1 MNKKIY
7 KPKVSLR
14 KDRRFFSSLID
25 FLLSLILG
33 IILFEAC
40 FFPLFSSKDEYKNLE
55 NEANNYRISMN
66 KIYSDSKLV
75 MFDEDNMP
83 LDDEQLFLTFI
94 DNVKNKEETCLQY
107 FYCTYLSEKDDK
119 YKECDIYWYNTNIL
133 GLPKTD
139 EDFNYAYY
147 FDYQV
152 NSLGKRL
159 YNEVAIF
166 NNERGFYDNLSLY
179 LDGKI
184 IESTQ
189 EAYQGLYNFFDKRMS
204 NARSIIKESEEYQTY
219 YNEYRKVQS
228 SLSSYFSYA
237 SMISYT
243 ISLTII
249 YLIIPSIIKYK
260 RTIGELICKIKTIK
274 DNGEELS
281 FLRNLSRNLLRMLSL
296 FSFLCLMPL
305 FRINFFLLLSLP
317 IIKINNFGFNV
328 VILLIIT
335 VVFLLTDLFMMIYQ
349 KDNKSLVGLITH
361 TKTISFKSGEYEVL
375 EENK

>member
-40 FFPLFSSKDEYKNLE
+40 FFPLFSSLDEYKNLE
-55 NEANNYRISMN
+55 NEANDYRISMN

-75 MFDEDNMP
+75 MFDENNMP

-107 FYCTYLSEKDDK
+107 FYCTYLSGKNDK

-139 EDFNYAYY
+139 DDFNYAYY

-249 YLIIPSIIKYK
+249 YLIIPSIIKHK

>member
-14 KDRRFFSSLID
+14 KDRRFFSSFID

-40 FFPLFSSKDEYKNLE
+40 FFPLFSSLDEYKNLE

-75 MFDEDNMP
+75 MFDEFNMP

-107 FYCTYLSEKDDK
+107 FYCTYLSGKDDK

-139 EDFNYAYY
+139 DDFNYAYY

-249 YLIIPSIIKYK
+249 YLIIPSIIKHK

-361 TKTISFKSGEYEVL
+361 TKTISFKKGEYEVL

>member
-296 FSFLCLMPL
+296 FSFLFLMPL

-349 KDNKSLVGLITH
+349 KDNKSFVGFITH

-375 EENK
+375 EENN

>member
-107 FYCTYLSEKDDK
+107 FYCTYLSEKNDK

-139 EDFNYAYY
+139 DDFNYSYY

-189 EAYQGLYNFFDKRMS
+189 QAYQGLYNFFDKRMS

-249 YLIIPSIIKYK
+249 YLIIPSIIKHK

-375 EENK
+375 EENN

>member
-107 FYCTYLSEKDDK
+107 FYCTYLSGKNDK

-139 EDFNYAYY
+139 DDFNYAYY

-349 KDNKSLVGLITH
+349 KDNKSLVGFITR

>member
-107 FYCTYLSEKDDK
+107 FYCTYLSEKNDK

-139 EDFNYAYY
+139 DDFNYAYY

-349 KDNKSLVGLITH
+349 KDNKSFVGFITH

>member
-40 FFPLFSSKDEYKNLE
+40 FFPLFSSMEDYKNLE

-107 FYCTYLSEKDDK
+107 FYCTYLSGKDDK

-139 EDFNYAYY
+139 DDFNYAYY

-249 YLIIPSIIKYK
+249 YLIIPSIIKHK
-260 RTIGELICKIKTIK
+260 RTIGEVICKIKTTK

>member
-40 FFPLFSSKDEYKNLE
+40 FFPLFSSQDEYKNLE

-107 FYCTYLSEKDDK
+107 FYCTYLSKKDDK

-139 EDFNYAYY
+139 DDFNYAYY

-189 EAYQGLYNFFDKRMS
+189 EAYQGLYNFFDKR
-204 NARSIIKESEEYQTY
+204 II
-219 YNEYRKVQS
+219 S
-228 SLSSYFSYA
+228 SLFIPASIGPLSS
-237 SMISYT
+237 IS
-243 ISLTII
+243 S
-249 YLIIPSIIKYK
+249 K
-260 RTIGELICKIKTIK
+260 
-274 DNGEELS
+274 LS
-281 FLRNLSRNLLRMLSL
+281 
-296 FSFLCLMPL
+296 
-305 FRINFFLLLSLP
+305 
-317 IIKINNFGFNV
+317 
-328 VILLIIT
+328 
-335 VVFLLTDLFMMIYQ
+335 
-349 KDNKSLVGLITH
+349 
-361 TKTISFKSGEYEVL
+361 VL
-375 EENK
+375 QAN

>member
-40 FFPLFSSKDEYKNLE
+40 FFPLFSSLDEYKNLE

-107 FYCTYLSEKDDK
+107 FYCTYLSGKNDK

-139 EDFNYAYY
+139 DDFNYAYY

-375 EENK
+375 EENN

>member
-40 FFPLFSSKDEYKNLE
+40 FFPLFSSLDEYKNLE

-139 EDFNYAYY
+139 DDFNYSYY

-296 FSFLCLMPL
+296 FSFLFLMPL

>member
-107 FYCTYLSEKDDK
+107 FYCTYLSGKDDK

-139 EDFNYAYY
+139 DDFNYAYY

-249 YLIIPSIIKYK
+249 YLIIPSFIKHK

>member
-55 NEANNYRISMN
+55 NEANDYRISMN

-107 FYCTYLSEKDDK
+107 FYCTYLSEKNDK

-139 EDFNYAYY
+139 DDFNYAYY

-249 YLIIPSIIKYK
+249 YLIIPLIIKYK
-260 RTIGELICKIKTIK
+260 RTIGEVICKIKTIK

-335 VVFLLTDLFMMIYQ
+335 VVFLLTDLFMMIYH

>member
-40 FFPLFSSKDEYKNLE
+40 FFPLFSSIEDYKNLE

-107 FYCTYLSEKDDK
+107 FYCTYLSENNDK

-139 EDFNYAYY
+139 DDLNYSYY

-249 YLIIPSIIKYK
+249 YLIIPSIIKHK

-305 FRINFFLLLSLP
+305 FRINFYLLLSLP

>member
-40 FFPLFSSKDEYKNLE
+40 FFPLFSSLDEYKNLE
-55 NEANNYRISMN
+55 NEANDYRISMN

-139 EDFNYAYY
+139 EDYNYAYY

-249 YLIIPSIIKYK
+249 YLIIPSIIKHK
-260 RTIGELICKIKTIK
+260 RTVGELICKIKTIK

-349 KDNKSLVGLITH
+349 KDNKSFVGFITH

>member
-7 KPKVSLR
+7 KSKVSLR

-33 IILFEAC
+33 IIIFEAC
-40 FFPLFSSKDEYKNLE
+40 FFPLFSSLDEYKNLE

-107 FYCTYLSEKDDK
+107 FYCTYLSGKDDK
-119 YKECDIYWYNTNIL
+119 YKECDIHWYNTNIL

-139 EDFNYAYY
+139 DDFNYAYY

-249 YLIIPSIIKYK
+249 YLIIPSIIKHK

-335 VVFLLTDLFMMIYQ
+335 VVFLLTDLFMMIYH
-349 KDNKSLVGLITH
+349 KDNKSFVGFITH

>member
-40 FFPLFSSKDEYKNLE
+40 FFPLFSSMEDYKNLE

-107 FYCTYLSEKDDK
+107 FYCTYLSENNDK

-139 EDFNYAYY
+139 DDFNYSYY

-249 YLIIPSIIKYK
+249 YLIIPSIIKHK

-296 FSFLCLMPL
+296 FSFLFLMPL

-349 KDNKSLVGLITH
+349 KDNKSLVGLITR

>member
-55 NEANNYRISMN
+55 NEANDYRISMN

-107 FYCTYLSEKDDK
+107 FYCTYLSGKDDK

-139 EDFNYAYY
+139 DDFNYAYY

-249 YLIIPSIIKYK
+249 YLIIPSIIKHK
-260 RTIGELICKIKTIK
+260 RTIGEVICKIKTIK

-328 VILLIIT
+328 VILLVIT

-349 KDNKSLVGLITH
+349 KDNKSFVGLITQ

>member
-40 FFPLFSSKDEYKNLE
+40 FFPLFSSMEDYKNLE

-139 EDFNYAYY
+139 DDFNYAYY

-249 YLIIPSIIKYK
+249 YLIIPSIIKHK

-296 FSFLCLMPL
+296 FSFLFLMPL

>member
-107 FYCTYLSEKDDK
+107 FYCTYLSGKNDK

-139 EDFNYAYY
+139 DDFNYAYY

-260 RTIGELICKIKTIK
+260 RTVGELICKIKTIK

-349 KDNKSLVGLITH
+349 KDNKSFVGFITH

-375 EENK
+375 EENN

>member
-40 FFPLFSSKDEYKNLE
+40 FFPLFSSMEDYKNLE

-107 FYCTYLSEKDDK
+107 FYCTYLSENNDK

-139 EDFNYAYY
+139 DDFNSSYS

-152 NSLGKRL
+152 NSFGKRL
-159 YNEVAIF
+159 YNAVAIF

-249 YLIIPSIIKYK
+249 YLIIPSIIKHK

-296 FSFLCLMPL
+296 FSFLFLMPL

-349 KDNKSLVGLITH
+349 KDNKSLVGLITR

>member
-40 FFPLFSSKDEYKNLE
+40 FFPLFSSMEDYKNLE

-107 FYCTYLSEKDDK
+107 FYCTYLSGKNDK

-139 EDFNYAYY
+139 DDFNYAYY

-249 YLIIPSIIKYK
+249 YLIIPSIIKHK
-260 RTIGELICKIKTIK
+260 RTIGEIICKIKTIK

>member
-107 FYCTYLSEKDDK
+107 FYCTYLSGKNDK

-139 EDFNYAYY
+139 DDFNYSYY

-249 YLIIPSIIKYK
+249 YLIIPSIIKHK

>member
-40 FFPLFSSKDEYKNLE
+40 FFPLFSSTDEYKNLE

-107 FYCTYLSEKDDK
+107 FYCTYLSKKDDK

-139 EDFNYAYY
+139 DDFNYAYY

-189 EAYQGLYNFFDKRMS
+189 QAYQGLYNFFDKRMS

-249 YLIIPSIIKYK
+249 YLIIPSIIKHK

-335 VVFLLTDLFMMIYQ
+335 VVFL
-349 KDNKSLVGLITH
+349 SLIH
-361 TKTISFKSGEYEVL
+361 I
-375 EENK
+375 

>member
-40 FFPLFSSKDEYKNLE
+40 FFPLFSSLDEYKNLE

-107 FYCTYLSEKDDK
+107 FYCTYLSGKDDK

-139 EDFNYAYY
+139 DDFNYAYY

-219 YNEYRKVQS
+219 YSEYRKVQS

-249 YLIIPSIIKYK
+249 YLIIPSIIKHK

-335 VVFLLTDLFMMIYQ
+335 VVFLLTDLFMMIYH
-349 KDNKSLVGLITH
+349 KDNKSFVGFITH

>member
-40 FFPLFSSKDEYKNLE
+40 FFPLFSSLDEYKNLE

-139 EDFNYAYY
+139 DDFNYSYY

-274 DNGEELS
+274 DSGEELS
-281 FLRNLSRNLLRMLSL
+281 FLRNLSRNFLRMVSL

>member
-107 FYCTYLSEKDDK
+107 FYCTYLSGKNDK

-139 EDFNYAYY
+139 DDFNYAYY

-249 YLIIPSIIKYK
+249 YLIIPSVIKHK
-260 RTIGELICKIKTIK
+260 RTIGEFICKIKTIK

-335 VVFLLTDLFMMIYQ
+335 VVFLLTDLFMMIYH
-349 KDNKSLVGLITH
+349 KDNKSLVGFITR
-361 TKTISFKSGEYEVL
+361 TKTISFKSNEYEVL

>member
-40 FFPLFSSKDEYKNLE
+40 FFPLFSLKDEYKNLE

-139 EDFNYAYY
+139 DDFNYSYY

-249 YLIIPSIIKYK
+249 YLIIPSIIKHK

-328 VILLIIT
+328 VILLIIS
-335 VVFLLTDLFMMIYQ
+335 VVFLLTDLFMMIYH

>member
-107 FYCTYLSEKDDK
+107 FYCTYLSGKDDK

-139 EDFNYAYY
+139 DDFNYAYY

-249 YLIIPSIIKYK
+249 YLIIPSIIKHK
-260 RTIGELICKIKTIK
+260 RTIGELICKIKTTK

-375 EENK
+375 EENN

>member
-7 KPKVSLR
+7 KPKVSVR

-40 FFPLFSSKDEYKNLE
+40 FFPLFSSKDDYKNLE

-107 FYCTYLSEKDDK
+107 FYCTYLSENNDK

-139 EDFNYAYY
+139 DDFNYSYY

-249 YLIIPSIIKYK
+249 YLIIPSIIKHK

-349 KDNKSLVGLITH
+349 KDNKSLVGLITR

>member
-7 KPKVSLR
+7 KSKVSLR

-40 FFPLFSSKDEYKNLE
+40 FFPLFSSLDEYKNLE

-139 EDFNYAYY
+139 DDFNYSYY

-249 YLIIPSIIKYK
+249 YLIIPSIIKHK

>member
-40 FFPLFSSKDEYKNLE
+40 FFPLFSSLDEYKNLE

-139 EDFNYAYY
+139 DDFNYAYY

-228 SLSSYFSYA
+228 SLSSYFSYS

-249 YLIIPSIIKYK
+249 YLIIPSIIKHK
-260 RTIGELICKIKTIK
+260 RTICELICKIKTIK

>member
-1 MNKKIY
+1 
-7 KPKVSLR
+7 
-14 KDRRFFSSLID
+14 
-25 FLLSLILG
+25 
-33 IILFEAC
+33 
-40 FFPLFSSKDEYKNLE
+40 
-55 NEANNYRISMN
+55 
-66 KIYSDSKLV
+66 
-75 MFDEDNMP
+75 MP

-107 FYCTYLSEKDDK
+107 FYCTYLNGKDDK

-139 EDFNYAYY
+139 DDFNYSYY

-249 YLIIPSIIKYK
+249 YLIIPSIIKHK

-335 VVFLLTDLFMMIYQ
+335 VVFLLTDLFMMIYH
-349 KDNKSLVGLITH
+349 KDNKSLVGFITH

>member
-14 KDRRFFSSLID
+14 KDRRFFSSFID

-40 FFPLFSSKDEYKNLE
+40 FFSLFSSMEDYKNLE

-75 MFDEDNMP
+75 MFDEDSMP

-107 FYCTYLSEKDDK
+107 FYCTYLSEKNDK

-139 EDFNYAYY
+139 DDFNYSYY

-166 NNERGFYDNLSLY
+166 NNEKGFYDNLSLY

-189 EAYQGLYNFFDKRMS
+189 QAYQGLYNFLDKRMS

-219 YNEYRKVQS
+219 YSEYRKVQS

-249 YLIIPSIIKYK
+249 YLIIPSIIKHK

-296 FSFLCLMPL
+296 FSFLFLMPL

>member
-107 FYCTYLSEKDDK
+107 FYCTYLSKKDDK
-119 YKECDIYWYNTNIL
+119 YKGCDIYWYNTNIL

-139 EDFNYAYY
+139 DDFNYAYY

-249 YLIIPSIIKYK
+249 YLIIPSIIKHK
-260 RTIGELICKIKTIK
+260 RTVGEFICKIKTIK

-335 VVFLLTDLFMMIYQ
+335 VVFLLTDLFMMIYH
-349 KDNKSLVGLITH
+349 KDNKSLVGFITR
-361 TKTISFKSGEYEVL
+361 TKTISFKSNEYEVL

>member
-40 FFPLFSSKDEYKNLE
+40 FFPLFSSKDDYKNLE

-139 EDFNYAYY
+139 DDFNYAYY

>member
-55 NEANNYRISMN
+55 NEANDYRISMN

-139 EDFNYAYY
+139 DDFNYAYY

-249 YLIIPSIIKYK
+249 YLIIPSVIKHK
-260 RTIGELICKIKTIK
+260 RTIGEFICKIKTIK

-335 VVFLLTDLFMMIYQ
+335 VVFLLTDLFMMIYH
-349 KDNKSLVGLITH
+349 KDNKSLVGFITH

-375 EENK
+375 EENN